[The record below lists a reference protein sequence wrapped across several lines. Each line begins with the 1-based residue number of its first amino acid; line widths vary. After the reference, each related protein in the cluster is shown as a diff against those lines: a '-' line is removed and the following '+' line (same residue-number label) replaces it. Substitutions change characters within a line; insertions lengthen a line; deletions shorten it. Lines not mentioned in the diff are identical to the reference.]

1 MANRQRAEARRK
13 AAAKAARAESGAK
26 PVMWIVAAAIVV
38 VAIVVAV
45 VVVSGGGDGGTASS
59 TSVDGTSGTTAT
71 TSAGLIDGDG
81 FPYSQPVTIEGES
94 LTAYD
99 SQAAFDD
106 AVGTPAPTL
115 SGKDFQGN
123 EIVIDPA
130 ANGPYMIVFLA
141 HWCPHCNAEV
151 PRLLDWKNAGLVP
164 AELNIIGVATAVAAE
179 ADNFPPAA
187 WFSTKGWS
195 WPVIVDEY
203 TQAGVAGTAATA
215 FGASG
220 WPYFV
225 IIGEDGLVKVRKSG
239 ELEVAELQAIVD
251 EALAS

>member
-1 MANRQRAEARRK
+1 M
-13 AAAKAARAESGAK
+13 
-26 PVMWIVAAAIVV
+26 
-38 VAIVVAV
+38 
-45 VVVSGGGDGGTASS
+45 T
-59 TSVDGTSGTTAT
+59 
-71 TSAGLIDGDG
+71 
-81 FPYSQPVTIEGES
+81 PVTIDQILAGEYVS
-94 LTAYD
+94 RFSADQGEPPPPTWNFHDIIAGDDDLVAAGADLSVGANAPELTG
-99 SQAAFDD
+99 SGFD
-106 AVGTPAPTL
+106 GTPISVTPGDGT
-115 SGKDFQGN
+115 
-123 EIVIDPA
+123 
-130 ANGPYMIVFLA
+130 PYMLVFLA

-164 AELNIIGVATAVAAE
+164 AELNIVGVATAVAAE

-203 TQAGVAGTAATA
+203 TLAGVAGTAATA